1 MKPSTFKSWY
11 AIHKWTSLICTA
23 FMLMLCLTGLPLIF
37 AHEIDHALGYSVE
50 APDLPQMAQGDSL
63 QRASLDNIVADS
75 LARRP
80 GDAVQF
86 LIGDIEDP
94 DLWFLRLGEKIDAPE
109 ASAFYTY
116 DARTGAFLSAYP
128 VNEGIM
134 NIILRLHLDMFAGLP
149 GMLFLGFMG
158 LLLVFSLIS
167 GAVVYGPYMRRHEF
181 GTVRHERS
189 RRLRWLDL
197 HNLLGIVTLIW
208 LLVVGFTG
216 VVNTLSIPI
225 FNHWQSTQL
234 ADMTAPYRNQ
244 SPFTEAASVDKAVAT
259 ALAAEPD
266 MRISFM
272 AFPGND
278 FASPNHFVAYMQ
290 GMTPLTSKLLKPLL
304 IDAQSGKL
312 ANSAEMPWYVSAL
325 LLSQPLHF
333 GDYGGLP
340 LKIVWALLDILAII
354 VLGSGIYLWLKKRK
368 QSLEASLQNFEQI
381 ATTKSAG
388 WAKGDV
394 T

>member
-1 MKPSTFKSWY
+1 MKTSTFKTWY
-11 AIHKWTSLICTA
+11 AVHKWTSLVCTA

-37 AHEIDHALGYSVE
+37 SHEIDHALGHSVE
-50 APDLPQMAQGDSL
+50 APELSSAAQGQTV
-63 QRASLDNIVADS
+63 QRASLDGIVADS

-80 GDAVQF
+80 GDAAQF
-86 LIGDIEDP
+86 LIGDLEDP
-94 DLWFLRLGEKIDAPE
+94 DLWFLRLGEKVDAPE

-116 DARTGAFLSAYP
+116 DARTGEFLSAYP
-128 VNEGIM
+128 IDEGIM

-158 LLLVFSLIS
+158 LLLVLSLVS

-189 RRLRWLDL
+189 RRIRWLDL
-197 HNLLGIVTLIW
+197 HNLLGIVTLVW
-208 LLVVGFTG
+208 VLVVGFTG

-234 ADMTAPYRNQ
+234 ADMTAPYRDQ
-244 SPFTEAASVDKAVAT
+244 APLAQAASVDKAVAT

-304 IDAQSGKL
+304 IDAQSGRL
-312 ANSAEMPWYVSAL
+312 ADSAEMPWYVSAL

-333 GDYGGLP
+333 GDYGGMP
-340 LKIVWALLDILAII
+340 LKIVWALLDVLAII

-368 QSLEASLQNFEQI
+368 LPLEARMPGLQ
-381 ATTKSAG
+381 TTRSEYAL
-388 WAKGDV
+388 AKGE
-394 T
+394 TT